1 MSGRKRYDLAVIGS
15 GPAGEKGA
23 AQAAWFGKKVALVE
37 RTVDLGGACANT
49 GTLPSKTLR
58 ESALYLSG
66 LRQREIYGLSCSVR
80 TGGLSVADFM
90 VHKDHVV
97 QRERERIRRNL
108 DRHGIELVRGSARF
122 LDAHTVAVD
131 GGPDGPVIL
140 EADVFLIATGSS
152 PHRPPEIPFED
163 PDVDDSDEILLLD
176 RIPETLIVVGAG
188 VIGCEYA
195 SIFAALG
202 ITRVTLIEPRDRILG
217 FLDREIGDRL
227 TAAFQRLGIEIL
239 LGDQVAT
246 FAKRA
251 SGRGVRVTLRSG
263 RILEAD
269 RLLAAAGRLGNVA
282 GLGLEAI
289 GVAVDDRGR
298 IQVDPRFATAV
309 PHIYAAGDV
318 IGWPSLAATSM
329 DQGRVAMCHAFGFD
343 YRREVARVF
352 PYGLYTI
359 PEVSMVGDT
368 EEQARGRGVAVEIG
382 RASYRDNARGQII
395 NDPDGMVKLV
405 FEAETRRLLGVHILG
420 ERATEIVHVGQM
432 VMTHGGTIDAF
443 VESVFNYPTL
453 SEAYKYAAYDGLGR
467 LARAK
472 SG

>member
-1 MSGRKRYDLAVIGS
+1 MSERKRYDLVVIGS

-23 AQAAWFGKKVALVE
+23 AQAAYFGKRVALVE
-37 RTVDLGGACANT
+37 RTPELGGACANT

-97 QRERERIRRNL
+97 HRERDRIRRNL
-108 DRHGIELVRGSARF
+108 DRHGIDLVRGSARF
-122 LDAHTVAVD
+122 IDAHTVSVD
-131 GGPDGPVIL
+131 ERLEL

-176 RIPETLIVVGAG
+176 RIPESLIVVGAG

-202 ITRVTLIEPRDRILG
+202 ITKVTLIEPRDRILG

-227 TAAFQRLGIEIL
+227 TAAFHRLGIEIV

-251 SGRGVRVTLRSG
+251 TGRGVHVTLKSG
-263 RILEAD
+263 RVLEAD
-269 RLLAAAGRLGNVA
+269 RLLAAAGRMGNVT
-282 GLGLEAI
+282 GMGLEAI

-298 IQVDPRFATAV
+298 IKVDQRFATAV

-329 DQGRVAMCHAFGFD
+329 DQGRVAMCNAFGFD
-343 YRREVARVF
+343 YRKGVARVF

-359 PEVSMVGDT
+359 PEVSMVGET
-368 EEQARGRGVAVEIG
+368 EEQARARGVAIEIG
-382 RASYRDNARGQII
+382 RASYNDNARGQII
-395 NDPDGMVKLV
+395 NDPDGIVKLV
-405 FEAETRRLLGVHILG
+405 FEAEGRKLVGVHILG
-420 ERATEIVHVGQM
+420 ERATEIVHIGQM
-432 VMTHGGTIDAF
+432 VMAHGGTIEAF

-467 LARAK
+467 LARSK